1 MQSTFSDLINP
12 EGKRMRTEELDALLN
27 SQKKTRGDGD
37 LLSLVSDGDRI
48 TSTPQTL
55 DENIPL
61 DLKLTP
67 SMEKVPFSLSSS
79 LPAPLH
85 LL

>member
-1 MQSTFSDLINP
+1 MQSAISDLINP

-48 TSTPQTL
+48 TSTPQRL
-55 DENIPL
+55 DDQVPL

-67 SMEKVPFSLSSS
+67 SMEKVRYNPPTACFRNT
-79 LPAPLH
+79 
-85 LL
+85 